1 MVALRHSR
9 HTNEKMFFTF
19 DGIDGTGKSTQANLF
34 CDWLTNQ
41 GKTVVHCRDPGS
53 TKVGEQLRD
62 IVLQRGDLA
71 IDARSETLIYMAA
84 RAQLVEEI
92 IQPALA
98 RGDFVVSDRY
108 LLANVVYQAH
118 GLGLDVDQIWE
129 VGRFATGG
137 LEPARTFL
145 LDMDV
150 AAARRRLQGDADR
163 MEERDMEYFQRVR
176 DGFLAEA
183 RRQPDRIVIIAAD
196 GTENEVQDTIR
207 AASGIS

>member
-1 MVALRHSR
+1 
-9 HTNEKMFFTF
+9 
-19 DGIDGTGKSTQANLF
+19 
-34 CDWLTNQ
+34 
-41 GKTVVHCRDPGS
+41 
-53 TKVGEQLRD
+53 
-62 IVLQRGDLA
+62 
-71 IDARSETLIYMAA
+71 
-84 RAQLVEEI
+84 
-92 IQPALA
+92 
-98 RGDFVVSDRY
+98 
-108 LLANVVYQAH
+108 
-118 GLGLDVDQIWE
+118 LGLDVDQIWE

-196 GTENEVQDTIR
+196 GTENEVQDAIR

>member
-1 MVALRHSR
+1 
-9 HTNEKMFFTF
+9 MFFTF

-34 CDWLTNQ
+34 CDWLKNQ

-53 TKVGEQLRD
+53 TKVGEQLRE

-92 IQPALA
+92 IRPALA
-98 RGDFVVSDRY
+98 QGDFVVSDRY

-150 AAARRRLQGDADR
+150 AAARRRLQGDTDR
-163 MEERDMEYFQRVR
+163 MEERNMEYFQRVR

>member
-1 MVALRHSR
+1 
-9 HTNEKMFFTF
+9 MFFTF

-53 TKVGEQLRD
+53 TQVGEQLRE
-62 IVLQRGDLA
+62 IVLQRGDLT
-71 IDARSETLIYMAA
+71 IEARAETLIYMAA

-92 IQPALA
+92 IRPALA
-98 RGDFVVSDRY
+98 ARSVVVSDRY
-108 LLANVVYQAH
+108 LLANVVYQAY
-118 GLGLDVDQIWE
+118 GFGLDVDQVWE

-137 LEPARTFL
+137 LEPTRTFL

-150 AAARRRLQGDADR
+150 AAARKRLLGDADR
-163 MEERDMEYFQRVR
+163 MEERDMEYFERVR
-176 DGFLAEA
+176 AGFLAEA
-183 RRQPDRIVIIAAD
+183 RRQPERIIVITAD
-196 GTENEVQDTIR
+196 GTVKEVQNSIR

>member
-1 MVALRHSR
+1 
-9 HTNEKMFFTF
+9 MFFTF

-53 TKVGEQLRD
+53 TKLGEQLRD

-92 IQPALA
+92 IRPALA

-176 DGFLAEA
+176 EGFLAEA

-196 GTENEVQDTIR
+196 GTENEVQDAIR
-207 AASGIS
+207 AASEIS